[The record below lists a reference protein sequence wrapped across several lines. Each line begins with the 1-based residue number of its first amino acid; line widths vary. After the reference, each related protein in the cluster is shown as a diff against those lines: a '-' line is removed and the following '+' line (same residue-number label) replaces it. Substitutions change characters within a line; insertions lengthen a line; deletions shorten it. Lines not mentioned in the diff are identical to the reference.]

1 MVYSNG
7 NFVELEELYFYV
19 CRNNFVTY
27 MLYGENLLE
36 KFNPIH
42 FTIRT
47 DVEFTFCKLRSK
59 TT

>member
-1 MVYSNG
+1 M
-7 NFVELEELYFYV
+7 FVETTFD
-19 CRNNFVTY
+19 TY

-42 FTIRT
+42 FTIGT
-47 DVEFTFCKLRSK
+47 DVEFTFCKFRSE